1 MIRGQAKTANI
12 PPIIVTIC
20 QAVWTNHCKKEE
32 VTGLLKEE
40 TLTPDFLLQEGER
53 MIYKQNRFT
62 FQ

>member
-1 MIRGQAKTANI
+1 MIRGQAKNANI

-53 MIYKQNRFT
+53 
-62 FQ
+62 